1 MGNYLS
7 LPVLAIAAI
16 LQSGLTPR
24 FSILG
29 GRPDLVF
36 LLVLSWALNAPLEQ
50 GVVWAFV
57 GGILL
62 DLMSA
67 APLGTSVIGM
77 IIIVFV
83 LDIFRQQIYRVGV
96 GTIMWTVLAGT
107 LFQQATVMVL
117 LLLAGFKVPILDNVG
132 YVVLPSVFY
141 NFVLI
146 FPVYFFMR
154 RLQKRVIGRE
164 RFFS

>member
-1 MGNYLS
+1 MGSYLS
-7 LPVLAIAAI
+7 LPALAVAAI
-16 LQSGLTPR
+16 LQASLTPR

-36 LLVLSWALNAPLEQ
+36 LLVLAWALNAPLEQ

-77 IIIVFV
+77 VIIVFA
-83 LDIFRQQIYRVGV
+83 LDVFRQQVYRVGLL
-96 GTIMWTVLAGT
+96 TIMWTVLAGT
-107 LFQQATVMVL
+107 LFQQTTVMVL

>member
-1 MGNYLS
+1 
-7 LPVLAIAAI
+7 
-16 LQSGLTPR
+16 
-24 FSILG
+24 
-29 GRPDLVF
+29 
-36 LLVLSWALNAPLEQ
+36 
-50 GVVWAFV
+50 
-57 GGILL
+57 
-62 DLMSA
+62 
-67 APLGTSVIGM
+67 
-77 IIIVFV
+77 
-83 LDIFRQQIYRVGV
+83 
-96 GTIMWTVLAGT
+96 MWTVLAGT
-107 LFQQATVMVL
+107 LFQQTTVMVL